1 MTYSAVEKAVDL
13 VVNYYETRGIVCDT
27 DSIRDRVL
35 SWYNHSDVADAEIL
49 AGAALTGY
57 WFSNATYDDMLLA
70 RNVFLSDELPM
81 HFDNDNIYISVEEMK
96 MADEDSRWW

>member
-1 MTYSAVEKAVDL
+1 MTYSAVERAVDL
-13 VVNYYETRGIVCDT
+13 VVNYYEARGIVCDT

-57 WFSNATYDDMLLA
+57 WLSNASYDDMLLA
-70 RNVFLSDELPM
+70 RNVFFSDELPAY
-81 HFDNDNIYISVEEMK
+81 FDNDNISVEEMK